1 MAHDFEYCT
10 GCGLCHS
17 VYNIPFERDGKN
29 FLKPSQKKCRIL
41 KKMNDICPFGKYG
54 VSKYS
59 GNVWGEYISACRAYS
74 ADNGIRRKASSGG
87 VITSLAIY
95 LLRTKKVDGVI
106 LTKADENMPYHCV
119 TFCARTEE
127 EILSAC
133 GSRYSQS
140 SPLMDILSLIKHD
153 EKYCFIGKPC
163 DVSTLRRYLKYN
175 PLLENRIVFMLSFFC
190 AGMPSDQANE
200 KLLYAII
207 TSLACKEGYCFASNK
222 YLAEKLDVNPKTVSS
237 WISDLRDRGFIIV
250 ELIRNENNQIIQRKI
265 YINDSPY
272 PLNNGYQYQSK
283 NGQAI
288 YQKVEDNN
296 IRNNIKNSNKVKK
309 KIISNYTNRREYS
322 EEFLNSLYANFNM

>member
-1 MAHDFEYCT
+1 MLD
-10 GCGLCHS
+10 L
-17 VYNIPFERDGKN
+17 
-29 FLKPSQKKCRIL
+29 
-41 KKMNDICPFGKYG
+41 
-54 VSKYS
+54 
-59 GNVWGEYISACRAYS
+59 
-74 ADNGIRRKASSGG
+74 
-87 VITSLAIY
+87 
-95 LLRTKKVDGVI
+95 
-106 LTKADENMPYHCV
+106 
-119 TFCARTEE
+119 
-127 EILSAC
+127 
-133 GSRYSQS
+133 
-140 SPLMDILSLIKHD
+140 
-153 EKYCFIGKPC
+153 
-163 DVSTLRRYLKYN
+163 
-175 PLLENRIVFMLSFFC
+175 LLELEWYMKENKETIGYYSVIPATVLYNKELK
-190 AGMPSDQANE
+190 ANE

-222 YLAEKLDVNPKTVSS
+222 YLAEKLDVNPKTISS